1 MLCMYHKYYPEPVPE
16 LKEAVADIDV
26 DFLLDDL
33 PKALESM
40 KLGTHRIQEIVTS
53 LRNFSRLD
61 EAKMK
66 AVDLHE
72 GIESTLLILQNRLKA
87 KAEQGETNIIRDYGE
102 LPRVECHASQINQ
115 VFMNL
120 ISNAIDALG
129 NQPAPR
135 EIKISTRLELAEYE
149 ENMDMVVVEISDN
162 GPGIPEL
169 VRQQIF
175 NPFFTTKPVGKG
187 TGLGLAI
194 SHQIVVEKHGGKI
207 ECISELGEGT
217 KFIVSLPLNCTKIDR
232 EQLV

>member
-1 MLCMYHKYYPEPVPE
+1 
-16 LKEAVADIDV
+16 
-26 DFLLDDL
+26 
-33 PKALESM
+33 M

-120 ISNAIDALG
+120 ISNAIDALE
-129 NQPAPR
+129 NRPAPR
-135 EIKISTRLELAEYE
+135 EITIRTRLEVAEYE